1 MSYIRLI
8 HPHDRNRFGI
18 LALFMGRY
26 KDNSLNLE
34 FDSLFIMIRH
44 HSTVIDNQNMVN
56 FNTNR
61 SNMLYMPLQY

>member
-1 MSYIRLI
+1 MIE
-8 HPHDRNRFGI
+8 NRFGI

-34 FDSLFIMIRH
+34 FDSLFMIKH
-44 HSTVIDNQNMVN
+44 HSSVIDNQNMVN

-61 SNMLYMPLQY
+61 SNMLYMPLHRGLGL

>member
-1 MSYIRLI
+1 MIE
-8 HPHDRNRFGI
+8 NRFGI

-34 FDSLFIMIRH
+34 QFNLEFDSLFIMIKH

-61 SNMLYMPLQY
+61 SNMLYSH